1 MPRVNIDNIK
11 TQIKSILD
19 SANTTTGSPIDLSNN
34 LDTRVQQV
42 LKINPSKVYVDPGSF
57 PFVSVY
63 AENKDIEQQTMGHK
77 GNQTS
82 ALRRADL
89 TLNVVCT
96 VQEPLIESVK
106 ADETDENCETLMEN
120 IEEILRA
127 NVDLNSTVSWAIP
140 DNVSYHD
147 APWDE
152 RNVIRGA
159 IMSLQ
164 CTVYY

>member
-1 MPRVNIDNIK
+1 MTQVSISNIK

-19 SANTTTGSPIDLSNN
+19 SANTTTGSPIDLSAN

-42 LKINPSKVYVDPGSF
+42 LKIHPAKVYVDPGSF

-63 AENKDIEQQTMGHK
+63 AESKEIEQQTMGHK
-77 GNQTS
+77 GNQAS

-89 TLNVVCT
+89 TLNVVCA

-106 ADETDENCETLMEN
+106 ADECDENCETLMEN
-120 IEEILRA
+120 IEEILRS
-127 NVDLNSTVSWAIP
+127 NVDLNSSVSWAIP
-140 DNVSYHD
+140 SNVDYHD

-159 IMSLQ
+159 IMTLD